1 MLKQM
6 QEGGSSKQSVRCGS
20 VYKCESQMCVATRM
34 TDFERQGMG
43 VFHCACIPHTPYD
56 RRSMTMALAPPPPLQ
71 MDAVP
76 KVPSF
81 C

>member
-1 MLKQM
+1 
-6 QEGGSSKQSVRCGS
+6 
-20 VYKCESQMCVATRM
+20 MCVATRM

-43 VFHCACIPHTPYD
+43 VFHCACIPHTHYD